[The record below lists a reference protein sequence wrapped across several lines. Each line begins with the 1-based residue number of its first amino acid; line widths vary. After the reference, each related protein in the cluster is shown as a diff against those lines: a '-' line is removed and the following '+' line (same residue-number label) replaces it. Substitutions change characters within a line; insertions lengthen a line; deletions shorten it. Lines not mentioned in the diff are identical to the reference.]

1 MAAENTA
8 PVSRGLLS
16 IGQVRAKL
24 LPEFPDLAQS
34 KLRFLEDEGLVT
46 PARTESGYRKYSV
59 DDVARVRL
67 ILTMQRDLY
76 LPLKVIG
83 AHLEAV
89 ENGQASGLPQ
99 AAGLAE
105 GATAGT
111 KSRRTRDELVR
122 AAGCSANLLQDAVS
136 AGFLA
141 AADNYGEDALSTL
154 TALAELQRAGIE
166 PRHLRTLK
174 AAAEREYALIERSLV
189 GVLAKPTASSRAR
202 ANEKAREL
210 AEHVDVVRSAMLRS
224 VISQQL
230 G

>member
-1 MAAENTA
+1 VAAEKA
-8 PVSRGLLS
+8 ASSARGLLS

-24 LPEFPDLAQS
+24 LTEFPDLAQS

-46 PARTESGYRKYSV
+46 PSRTESGYRKYSPE
-59 DDVARVRL
+59 DVNRVRL

-83 AHLEAV
+83 AHLTAV
-89 ENGQASGLPQ
+89 ENGEASALPQ
-99 AAGLAE
+99 AAGIAE
-105 GATAGT
+105 GVTAGS
-111 KSRRTRDELVR
+111 KPRRTREELVS
-122 AAGCSANLLQDAVS
+122 AAGCSINLLQDAVS
-136 AGFLA
+136 AGFLV
-141 AADNYGEDALSTL
+141 AADTYGEDALTTL
-154 TALAELQRAGIE
+154 TALTELQRAGIE

-174 AAAEREYALIERSLV
+174 AAAEREFALIERSLI

-202 ANEKAREL
+202 ANEKAREM
-210 AEHVDVVRSAMLRS
+210 AEHMDVVRSAMLRS